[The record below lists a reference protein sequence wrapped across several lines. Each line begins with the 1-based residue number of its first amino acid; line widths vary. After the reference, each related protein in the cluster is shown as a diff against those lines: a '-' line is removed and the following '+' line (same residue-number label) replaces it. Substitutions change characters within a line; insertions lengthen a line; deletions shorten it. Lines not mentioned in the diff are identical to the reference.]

1 MRVVEVRGPA
11 DEAFARLLRAAA
23 VSFAADLGLTV
34 PEVTVLIAELAVEM
48 GDRLFQLAYEE
59 TLEGDPA
66 IISEAV
72 TLLTTYLQRYATPAG
87 LTGVEV

>member
-1 MRVVEVRGPA
+1 MYCAGTHV
-11 DEAFARLLRAAA
+11 
-23 VSFAADLGLTV
+23 ADLSDLA
-34 PEVTVLIAELAVEM
+34 EVTVLIAELAVEM

-59 TLEGDPA
+59 TLHGDPA

-72 TLLTTYLQRYATPAG
+72 VVITTYLQRYATPAG

>member
-1 MRVVEVRGPA
+1 
-11 DEAFARLLRAAA
+11 
-23 VSFAADLGLTV
+23 
-34 PEVTVLIAELAVEM
+34 M

-72 TLLTTYLQRYATPAG
+72 VVITTYLQRYATPAG
-87 LTGVEV
+87 LTGVSV